1 MCVYCLVCGSP
12 SPTASGGGHFLVL
25 GSLLRFQ
32 AYGLV
37 ASTLKPPPEGRGN
50 EWGLHRR
57 VRVKVSLADEHNTP
71 LLKSHHGY
79 PVVNTLFPHDEAPT
93 RLLVGGG
100 WGPRGS
106 ELKQTKD
113 DASMKICGYL

>member
-1 MCVYCLVCGSP
+1 M
-12 SPTASGGGHFLVL
+12 
-25 GSLLRFQ
+25 
-32 AYGLV
+32 
-37 ASTLKPPPEGRGN
+37 
-50 EWGLHRR
+50 
-57 VRVKVSLADEHNTP
+57 KVSLADKHNTP

>member
-1 MCVYCLVCGSP
+1 MRVGLRGYGAWCGARHPLPRS
-12 SPTASGGGHFLVL
+12 GGHFSVL

-100 WGPRGS
+100 GGPGVVS
-106 ELKQTKD
+106 
-113 DASMKICGYL
+113 